1 MTALTTNLP
10 ALPSDSGDSLN
21 RYLREA
27 WKFPMLTAD
36 EEYMLAQRYHES
48 GDVDAAHKLVTSHLR
63 LVAKIAMGFKG
74 YGLPVADLISE
85 GNVGLMKA
93 VKKFEPE
100 KGFRLSTYAM
110 WWIRASVTEYILQSW
125 SLVRLGTMAAQKKLF
140 FSLRRTKRKLAIIDN
155 GDLTDDQAQAIAD
168 QTNATT
174 AEVRQINSRL
184 ASRDMSLNA
193 PLSVDDGAAE
203 HQDLLEDERPNPE
216 HMAARN
222 QMSSLRS
229 DVVGEALNE
238 LNERDRDIF
247 ERRHLSDEPPTLESL
262 GNEYGISRERVR
274 QLEARAFGKVKEFIL
289 DHSMAEQLA

>member
-1 MTALTTNLP
+1 MTAIASNLP

-27 WKFPMLTAD
+27 WKFPILSAD
-36 EEYMLAQRYHES
+36 EEYMLAKRYHES

-63 LVAKIAMGFKG
+63 LVAKIAMGYKG

-100 KGFRLSTYAM
+100 RGFRLSTYAM
-110 WWIRASVTEYILQSW
+110 WWIKASVTEYILQSW
-125 SLVRLGTMAAQKKLF
+125 SMVRLGTMAAQKKLF
-140 FSLRRTKRKLAIIDN
+140 FSLRRTKRKLEIADN
-155 GDLTDDQAQAIAD
+155 GDLTDEQATAIAE

-174 AEVRQINSRL
+174 AEVRQINQRL

-193 PLSVDDGAAE
+193 PLSIDEGGE
-203 HQDLLEDERPNPE
+203 HQDLLEDDRPNPE
-216 HMAARN
+216 HMAASN
-222 QMSSLRS
+222 QMGALRNE
-229 DVVGEALNE
+229 VVGEALDE

-247 ERRHLSDEPPTLESL
+247 ERRHLSEEPPTLEAL
-262 GNEYGISRERVR
+262 GEEYGISRERVR
-274 QLEARAFGKVKEFIL
+274 QLEARAFKKVKEFIVG
-289 DHSMAEQLA
+289 HSMAAQLA